1 MEIFNYDTWKYLC
14 VTNWDGAERSL
25 ICQAQGY
32 NGSSLKV
39 HSKRGT
45 NSSGNTTHSYEYLT
59 QSCENKINTEINCS
73 GMNKKFFSPK
83 NKSCVIRIW
92 IDTTI
97 AIAVL
102 TLSLKLLHL
111 AASQLNYRN
120 N

>member
-32 NGSSLKV
+32 NGSSLEV